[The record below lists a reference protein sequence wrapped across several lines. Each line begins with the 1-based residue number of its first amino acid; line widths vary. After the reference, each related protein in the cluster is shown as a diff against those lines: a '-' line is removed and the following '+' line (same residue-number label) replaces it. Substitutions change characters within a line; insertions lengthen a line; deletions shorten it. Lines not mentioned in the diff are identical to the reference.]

1 VATAVLEVG
10 FDIPDLDSVVVFPQT
25 HSSCSPVQQ
34 CCRPAF
40 EPGVRGDAI
49 VYVKKADLEA
59 ARTYAETETENME
72 SVGECFEIPDNQ
84 VDFDETA
91 NIIRVPQP
99 AATKPKGGRKKK
111 GSEVT
116 GKKSCLCLRLILA
129 PHAHQLCI
137 TTNQHDL
144 RQSRGSSRPWEV

>member
-72 SVGECFEIPDNQ
+72 SVGECFEIPNNQ

-111 GSEVT
+111 GSKVT
-116 GKKSCLCLRLILA
+116 GKKEPSMPSFDTCATCSSA
-129 PHAHQLCI
+129 MY
-137 TTNQHDL
+137 QHDL
-144 RQSRGSSRPWEV
+144 RQSRGSSRLWEV